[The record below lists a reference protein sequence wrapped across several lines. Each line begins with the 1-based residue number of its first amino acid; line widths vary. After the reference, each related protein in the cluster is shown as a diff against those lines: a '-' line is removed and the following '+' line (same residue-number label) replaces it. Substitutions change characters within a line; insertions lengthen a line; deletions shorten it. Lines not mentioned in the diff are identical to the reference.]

1 LEALREDLVGRRVTD
16 AETQACIQR
25 VHRESGY
32 ILDPHSAVGFA
43 ALEKEL
49 ETRPDVTGVLLATAH
64 PAKFAE
70 VVEPVL
76 SQSLPIP
83 PELAR
88 CLEAERKVISVE
100 PRLDALK
107 AIL

>member
-1 LEALREDLVGRRVTD
+1 MRRVHG
-16 AETQACIQR
+16 ET
-25 VHRESGY
+25 GY

-76 SQSLPIP
+76 NEALPIP
-83 PELAR
+83 PELSR
-88 CLEAERKVISVE
+88 CLEAKRRVTPVE
-100 PRLDALK
+100 PRLDALREV
-107 AIL
+107 L